1 MSEKEKDAVEEAV
14 DYEYE
19 SEEETPTDLGEVT
32 EGEITDE
39 EVQA

>member
-1 MSEKEKDAVEEAV
+1 MGDTDEPVVEAEE
-14 DYEYE
+14 YEYE

-32 EGEITDE
+32 EGELTDE